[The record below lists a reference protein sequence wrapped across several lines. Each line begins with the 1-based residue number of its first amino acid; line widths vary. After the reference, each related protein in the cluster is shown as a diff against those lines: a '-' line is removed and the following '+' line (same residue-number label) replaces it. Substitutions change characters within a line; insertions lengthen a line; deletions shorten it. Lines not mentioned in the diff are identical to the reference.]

1 MIPYDNPNPMPIETR
16 FCILF
21 AILMNIPQEYH
32 LPLITIFFLF
42 HLHMIEYY
50 LIGRE

>member
-1 MIPYDNPNPMPIETR
+1 MVPNNNPNPVPIETR

-21 AILMNIPQEYH
+21 AILLNVPSEYY
-32 LPLITIFFLF
+32 LSIITIFFLI

-50 LIGRE
+50 LLR